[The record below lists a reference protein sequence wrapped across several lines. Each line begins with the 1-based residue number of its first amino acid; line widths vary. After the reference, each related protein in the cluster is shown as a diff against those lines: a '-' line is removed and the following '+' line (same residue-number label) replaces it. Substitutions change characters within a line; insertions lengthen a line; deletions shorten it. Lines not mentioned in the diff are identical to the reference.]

1 MQFVL
6 GVVYQRTEDAKEL
19 AQSGTVSV
27 FDTAPLQIDDVF
39 QKEFL
44 GNVGK
49 VKAGQ
54 VFVVLLLGEGRE

>member
-1 MQFVL
+1 MEFVF
-6 GVVYQRTEDAKEL
+6 GIVHQSTEDAKEL

-27 FDTAPLQIDDVF
+27 FDTAPLQIDDIF

-44 GNVGK
+44 GNVGE

-54 VFVVLLLGEGRE
+54 VFVVLFLCESR